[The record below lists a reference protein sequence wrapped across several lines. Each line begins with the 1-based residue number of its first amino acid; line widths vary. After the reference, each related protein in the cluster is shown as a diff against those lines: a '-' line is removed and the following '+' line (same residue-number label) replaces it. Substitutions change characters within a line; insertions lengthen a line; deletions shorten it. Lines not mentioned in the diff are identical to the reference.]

1 MQSMDNNFP
10 EQEPPEEAPPRSVNP
25 IHRIRI
31 ELGAKTPWVTFLIMG
46 VCILVYILQM
56 LSESILGGDLPLA
69 LGAKINDAIHAGQYW
84 RLLTPALLHGSI
96 LHIMFNMY
104 ALYVIG
110 RNIEQY
116 YGHGRFSLLFWLSA
130 FAGNVFSFLFT
141 QGISVGASTA
151 VFGIIGAQAVFIYRN
166 RKFFRNPRALLAN
179 TLVIIG
185 INLVLGLNPGIDN
198 WGHLGGLLGGLVFSW
213 TAGATWKLKP
223 EVDGL
228 VVSDENTTI
237 RVWLGALAVLF
248 LFLTPLVIHLNL
260 AR

>member
-1 MQSMDNNFP
+1 
-10 EQEPPEEAPPRSVNP
+10 
-25 IHRIRI
+25 
-31 ELGAKTPWVTFLIMG
+31 
-46 VCILVYILQM
+46 
-56 LSESILGGDLPLA
+56 
-69 LGAKINDAIHAGQYW
+69 
-84 RLLTPALLHGSI
+84 
-96 LHIMFNMY
+96 MY